1 MRSLGSFFNVC
12 YAKMCCLLIRN
23 RFYDIASH
31 RETPFGTRVDF
42 CKGMLVQVTVALTI
56 GLALV
61 DRSIAGVILDHDHH
75 VSVAS
80 SYMHFQGPV
89 QGPEYE
95 VKVPHVPVDHLSE
108 HNFLGHNE
116 HHHHDGYTV
125 DYVAKPKYEFS
136 YGVED
141 HHSGDFH
148 GQKESSDGHG
158 VTGEYTVKDP
168 GGSLRVVTYH
178 ADKEGFHAVVHTTG
192 KNDHSG
198 GVYGGQG
205 HETQDH
211 LHEYAALSAHD
222 AAF

>member
-1 MRSLGSFFNVC
+1 MS
-12 YAKMCCLLIRN
+12 
-23 RFYDIASH
+23 
-31 RETPFGTRVDF
+31 
-42 CKGMLVQVTVALTI
+42 QVTVALTI

>member
-1 MRSLGSFFNVC
+1 MTRTF
-12 YAKMCCLLIRN
+12 
-23 RFYDIASH
+23 
-31 RETPFGTRVDF
+31 PFSI
-42 CKGMLVQVTVALTI
+42 VTVALTI

-61 DRSIAGVILDHDHH
+61 DRSIAGVIPLDTHDHH

-95 VKVPHVPVDHLSE
+95 VKVPHVPVDHLGE
-108 HNFLGHNE
+108 HNYLNHHE

-141 HHSGDFH
+141 HHTGDFH
-148 GQKESSDGHG
+148 GQKESSDGHS
-158 VTGEYTVKDP
+158 VSGEYTVKDP
-168 GGSLRVVTYH
+168 GGSLRIVSYH
-178 ADKEGFHAVVHTTG
+178 ADKEGFHAVVHTSG

-205 HETQDH
+205 HDAETH
-211 LHEYAALSAHD
+211 LHEYAALSAH
-222 AAF
+222 AAAY